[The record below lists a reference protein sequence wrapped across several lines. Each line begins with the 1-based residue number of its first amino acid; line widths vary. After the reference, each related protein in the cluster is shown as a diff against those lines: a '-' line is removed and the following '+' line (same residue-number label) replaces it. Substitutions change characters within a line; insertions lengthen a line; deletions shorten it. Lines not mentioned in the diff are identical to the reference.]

1 MEKNIFCLLICLSL
15 SLLYGQSIFGEKSSK
30 PDYMGG
36 NGTILLD
43 KTDGNTHTVIR
54 KMELEVTVG
63 DLLQETD
70 RNVFTSYENGK
81 KIFKLKDNDNIKV
94 LETCTVARLK
104 KSNGKTE
111 IYQQEVWYKIQ
122 KSSEIGWLHKS
133 EGTNPYK
140 NNSFKV
146 LEKIESSGR
155 KWTVRRMNQTVAVW
169 ERLNVR
175 EKPGLDGNKIS
186 MIHDFDSGSRNP
198 QENYTVVAMTEE
210 KDSIDGMNDYWLK
223 IEYAHGKYGWIFG
236 GYATVERGGPKYY
249 TPENTAIFALGWY

>member
-1 MEKNIFCLLICLSL
+1 MKKNIFCLLICLSL

-43 KTDGNTHTVIR
+43 KTDGNTHIVIR

-94 LETCTVARLK
+94 
-104 KSNGKTE
+104 
-111 IYQQEVWYKIQ
+111 
-122 KSSEIGWLHKS
+122 
-133 EGTNPYK
+133 
-140 NNSFKV
+140 
-146 LEKIESSGR
+146 
-155 KWTVRRMNQTVAVW
+155 W

-175 EKPGLDGNKIS
+175 EKPGLDGKKIS